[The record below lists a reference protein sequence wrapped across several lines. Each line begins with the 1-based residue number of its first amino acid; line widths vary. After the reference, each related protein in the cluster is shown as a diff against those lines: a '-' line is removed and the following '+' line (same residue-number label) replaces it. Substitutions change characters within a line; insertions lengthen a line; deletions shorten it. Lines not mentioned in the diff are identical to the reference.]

1 MLKRFAQIAL
11 LGSALVA
18 TATPRVFA
26 QAAATLGTIEG
37 IVKDA
42 TGGALPGATV
52 TLRNTQTGFTRTVV
66 TESNGAFRAPLL
78 PIGPYSMTVEM
89 AGFKTL
95 HREGLILTIG
105 ATVSLGDVTLE
116 VSTLQETITVTA
128 ESPVVETSRTVV
140 AATFEDKAIRNL
152 PINGRDFQDFA
163 LLTPTVVRVR
173 GRDTLSMGGQR
184 GINTNITLDGAD
196 FNNPF
201 FGQATGQPESRQY
214 VISQEAVRE
223 FQVLANGYSAEFGRS
238 SGGVLNVITK
248 SGTNE
253 FSGSGF
259 IFTRSESL
267 ASTLETVDG
276 RTIPKTDFS
285 QQQFGGSVGGP
296 IRRDKAHYFVSVEQ
310 QFFDVPFT
318 VRFNRDVSGVPT
330 MTQLFRQ
337 QISGVDR
344 IADLEG
350 TFRREVNL
358 TAMLAKVD
366 FQLNSSNS
374 LTLRYNFSRFEGIQ
388 FGATAGGVE
397 GLVQSSSA
405 DNTENTKPTS
415 HSFVASNTT
424 VIGNNKFNEIRFQYA
439 FESRPREGVS
449 NNIPEI
455 DIVGCCKWGRLN
467 FLPITS
473 EHPRI
478 QISDNF
484 TYLFGNHDMKLGVD
498 LNFTN
503 TKQGFFGFSGG
514 RYIFNSL
521 EDFIAGRPREF
532 RQLVG
537 LNGFTTVE
545 SGTID
550 FGQQEYAFYVQDVW
564 KPKPNLTLN
573 FGLRWE
579 GMRNPEVPAEDFGKS
594 TRNPRNPGDIF
605 GLDQQDINDDMN
617 NWAPRVGFAWDI
629 SGEGKMV
636 LRGGAGIFYSRIPLL
651 LMAGILTN
659 NGFRQATINLTDR
672 NDPAFPVFPFIFPET
687 GVKPG
692 DPLEAKVPT
701 PEIYFWDPAFQVPQT
716 QRANLGLER
725 ELAPNFAVGVD
736 YVFAH
741 TIHNQRRR
749 DLNLFNPT
757 QFDALGRG
765 IYQTRTRPDP
775 RFRAFQ
781 YNESTANSRYHA
793 VVFSLKRRYSKLDF
807 QTFYTFSSNKSEDD
821 NERSAGGWTAS
832 QLENLA
838 ADWGYSEIDIRHRWV
853 GSLLYSFPADFN
865 VGVVATIASGNPF
878 NVLSGRD
885 DNGDGAFNDR
895 AVVNDSNR
903 ARAQGAGQDLADGLQ
918 PRNSAR
924 NPNYYNM
931 DLRVTKVFD
940 FGRPGRLELLFELFN
955 VFNNPNRRSSLG
967 RLDLANFGTLNLIDP
982 ARQAQL
988 GIRYRW

>member
-1 MLKRFAQIAL
+1 MLKRCAL
-11 LGSALVA
+11 VTILGSALLSA
-18 TATPRVFA
+18 SSPLIFG

-37 IVKDA
+37 HVKDA

-52 TLRNTQTGFTRTVV
+52 TIRNTDTGFTRTVI
-66 TESNGAFRAPLL
+66 TEANGAFRAPLL
-78 PIGPYSMTVEM
+78 PIGPYTLTVEM
-89 AGFKTL
+89 VGFKTYT
-95 HREGLILTIG
+95 REGLVLTIA
-105 ATVSLGDVTLE
+105 ATVSVGDITLE
-116 VSTLQETITVTA
+116 VATVEETITVTA
-128 ESPVVETSRTVV
+128 ESPVVETTRSVV
-140 AATFEDKAIRNL
+140 AATFEGKAITNL

-184 GINTNITLDGAD
+184 GINTNVTLDGAD

-253 FSGSGF
+253 ISGSGF
-259 IFTRSESL
+259 LLHRGENL
-267 ASTLETVDG
+267 ASTLDTFDG
-276 RTIPKTDFS
+276 KTIPKTNFS

-296 IRRDKAHYFVSVEQ
+296 IKRDKAHYFVSAEQ
-310 QFFDVPFT
+310 QYFDTPFT
-318 VRFNRDVSGVPT
+318 VRFNRDVSGVPPL
-330 MTQLFRQ
+330 TQLFGQ
-337 QISGVDR
+337 PISGVTNMS
-344 IADLEG
+344 DLEG
-350 TFRREVNL
+350 TYPREVNL
-358 TAMLAKVD
+358 TAVLAKVD
-366 FQLNSSNS
+366 YQLNPSNS
-374 LTLRYNFSRFEGIQ
+374 LTIRYNYSRFQGVL

-405 DNTENTKPTS
+405 DNTENTTPSS
-415 HSFVASNTT
+415 HSFVVSNTT
-424 VIGNNKFNEIRFQYA
+424 VIGSNKFNEIRFQYA

-455 DIVGCCKWGRLN
+455 NISGCCVWGRLN

-484 TYLFGNHDMKLGVD
+484 TYLFGNHDLKLGVD
-498 LNFTN
+498 LNFTS

-521 EDFIAGRPREF
+521 EDFVAGRPREF

-545 SGTID
+545 SGTVD
-550 FGQQEYAFYVQDVW
+550 FGQQEYGLYIQDVW
-564 KPKPNLTLN
+564 KPRPSLTLN

-579 GMRNPEVPAEDFGKS
+579 GVDNPTVPTEDFGLP
-594 TRNPRNPGDIF
+594 TRNPKNPGDIF
-605 GLDQQDINDDMN
+605 GLDQQAINDDMN
-617 NWAPRVGFAWDI
+617 NIAPRVGFAWDL

-636 LRGGAGIFYSRIPLL
+636 VRGGAGIFYSRIPLL

-672 NDPAFPVFPFIFPET
+672 NDPAFPQFPFIFPET
-687 GVKPG
+687 GVQPG

-701 PEIYFWDPAFQVPQT
+701 PEIFFWDPAFQVPQT
-716 QRANLGLER
+716 QRANLGFER
-725 ELAPNFAVGVD
+725 ELARNFSFGVD

-749 DLNLFNPT
+749 DINLFNPT
-757 QFDALGRG
+757 QFDAFGRG
-765 IYQTRTRPDP
+765 IFQTRTRPDP

-781 YNESTANSRYHA
+781 INESTANSRYQA
-793 VVFSLKRRYSKLDF
+793 LVLSLKRRYSKLDF
-807 QTFYTFSSNKSEDD
+807 QTFYTFSHTKSDDD
-821 NERSAGGWTAS
+821 NERSSAGWLAS
-832 QLENLA
+832 QLENLDV
-838 ADWGYSEIDIRHRWV
+838 DWSYSQWDVRHRWV
-853 GSLLYSFPADFN
+853 GSILYDFPWGFN
-865 VGVVATIASGNPF
+865 VGAVMTIASGYPF
-878 NVLSGRD
+878 NVLSGSD
-885 DNGDGAFNDR
+885 NNGDGAFNDR
-895 AVVNDSNR
+895 AVVSDLNR
-903 ARAQGAGQDLADGLQ
+903 ARAEAAGQQLEDGLQ
-918 PRNSAR
+918 PRYSAR
-924 NPNYYNM
+924 NPNFYNM

-955 VFNNPNRRSSLG
+955 VFNNPNRRTSLE
-967 RLDLANFGTLNLIDP
+967 RLDLANFGNLNLIEP

-988 GIRYRW
+988 GVRYRW